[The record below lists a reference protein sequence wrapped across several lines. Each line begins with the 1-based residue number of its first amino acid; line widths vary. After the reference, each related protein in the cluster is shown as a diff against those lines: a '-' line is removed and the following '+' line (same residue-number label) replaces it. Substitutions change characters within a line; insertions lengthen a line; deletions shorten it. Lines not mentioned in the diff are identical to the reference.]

1 MPLTSKADSSAP
13 SRCPAS
19 PLSPSD
25 PRHSCELPP
34 SPGFPPQ
41 PQPRAQSPALSIFER
56 SVQEDIV
63 PPQSSPSIPSH
74 IRTENHIP
82 PVLEASSAAI
92 TDDHPGPE
100 PVEIIT
106 PPHTHPQQPA
116 TADAP
121 APQLLSSSWPG
132 DTSSPG
138 GDAGKGVPPTNGAA
152 DNADVRRLSFI
163 SFADVINAENAE
175 TAEHNTSTSPN
186 RDSFHAPAG
195 TLWRN
200 SGAMGMAPHQNRS
213 PSPLQSPTFSGD
225 LGMSPATSTS
235 ASFKGLETSLHRSG
249 RDAGSPPPTAASP
262 LSLNAGGDVDTE
274 AARQMLKGARNRDM
288 SSGRSHA
295 SSPAGNGQVRDG
307 SVQ

>member
-1 MPLTSKADSSAP
+1 MKPAMPLSSKADSAAP
-13 SRCPAS
+13 NLYPAS
-19 PLSPSD
+19 PLTPSD

-34 SPGFPPQ
+34 SPGF
-41 PQPRAQSPALSIFER
+41 RAQSPALSIFER

-116 TADAP
+116 SADAP
-121 APQLLSSSWPG
+121 ASQLLSSSWPG
-132 DTSSPG
+132 DTSSSG
-138 GDAGKGVPPTNGAA
+138 GDAGKGVPHPNGAA

-175 TAEHNTSTSPN
+175 TAEHNASPN
-186 RDSFHAPAG
+186 RDSFHAP
-195 TLWRN
+195 THWRN

-225 LGMSPATSTS
+225 LGTSPATSTS
-235 ASFKGLETSLHRSG
+235 ASFKGMETSLHRSG
-249 RDAGSPPPTAASP
+249 GRDAGSPLSFNAS
-262 LSLNAGGDVDTE
+262 GDVDPE
-274 AARQMLKGARNRDM
+274 AARQMLKGARSRDM
-288 SSGRSHA
+288 SNGRSHA
-295 SSPAGNGQVRDG
+295 SSPAGNDQVRDG
-307 SVQ
+307 SIQ